1 MTIYINE
8 EDKKLFEQNGFNQQ
22 SVGDTV
28 NHYRSMGMSDDEIQ
42 GKINQR
48 LEGWRTPAV
57 PKQKVNTEYTYPN
70 QDLSG
75 IENNPAAQREF
86 KRNVDNIYNIPQVPM
101 PPRNSAGYTN
111 SDGVTVQ
118 NPPNVLQNGI
128 NAVKQ
133 IPQALDTVNNIKNQI
148 QQPVVNAGRAIARP
162 LLPKGIEN
170 NFLGSQEDEALL
182 KQFDGVQFPSH
193 DELLAQYKGGKISK
207 DAYIQTLKD
216 KLAVENARLD
226 KNFRDW
232 RNAEIG
238 KEALLLGLSALTGGT
253 ATAGGG
259 ALATT
264 GTAASQ
270 LPRLAQL
277 GNLVKAA
284 AATGAK
290 EGAKFGAK
298 YGVGASLIDK
308 NSNPITEPMKDAIDF
323 GVAGA
328 VLNPLLQGGAG
339 AIIGANRAFGITNKL
354 GEAAQKAAEAI
365 KNAPKEFQS
374 RTNPNNY
381 TKETVYEKNPFNN
394 TFEPKER
401 WQYKPQET
409 PEPRNITPEP
419 KQIAAKNSIA
429 EVAPKTV
436 AKMEQNKP
444 NFELVKPETIEQG
457 ATSFSALPQN
467 IVKNNSDVQ
476 GPKQY
481 KVVNGRTV
489 KVEPSEEIEKIAPK
503 TTKKIQ
509 EEKQAAEISGEN
521 IRVGLDENGDLQHY
535 DISDPK
541 NIKKVGEP
549 IYNESTHINKELP
562 KSQDLIEKIAAEGFD
577 KAEVKALF
585 DKMENGDYILNDRLL
600 PKIQAKLY
608 KDKEK
613 GISNTFDE
621 LESFYQN
628 FRQKRKEKLAT
639 QNNAIE
645 NIAPNTA
652 AKIEKQKTISKLPS
666 HKYEVKIGKDGN
678 VSDGLYMEGNK
689 FHTDGNAAYLKEFVN
704 ADTTKVSRTT
714 NAPEKTEQTM
724 LEKFDTTAKYTRK
737 LEDIGK
743 GIVTPARRGIPKE
756 TWRIFKAG
764 EFEDGQPNYVV
775 VNDKYL
781 LDKKDL
787 ELFAD
792 NENLRAPISIRKNG
806 QQIGIVMPIANVD
819 TAGMVDIKPI
829 KTTEKSKPQE
839 PKETISKKETVE
851 EPAVE
856 ETQATAEKTSEVE
869 KDINVRSKTAEPK
882 KKESKKLDDAG
893 EFLQGNRKLDTS
905 LTWNDLKDMNDLIRA
920 KNTTKAR
927 VYPKPSIEDLKSE
940 GFSEFQS
947 GIILNVYNKIN
958 AKPAAGYDKIEHQK
972 QYVDTI
978 NEVMSGIKDY
988 IKSHS
993 DEFTTDL
1000 IADAAKK
1007 ARSWSYDYNKSL
1019 FDVVFPDTEN
1029 KKAGSYSNIF
1039 RLYPEYNRKAIIV
1052 GGNKFTGAL
1061 QLDSRTLVDVMKVID
1076 EAKKTKSLTEKVKK
1090 EDWEKNFIVLEP
1102 DRWNK
1107 EYAVANKNN
1116 KNILARYATKEE
1128 AIAAAKRVHEKIEK
1142 IKAEGKKANFERDYI
1157 ERRENNKDVTTE
1169 ELQKAFGFRGVNF
1182 GNWATAKERQDFANY
1197 AYDSLFDLAE
1207 LLNLPPK
1214 AISLNGQLGLAYG
1227 AQGHGGKA
1235 AAHYIPAFKDINLT
1249 KEYGAGSLAHE
1260 WWHALDNYFAN
1271 QANGK
1276 EFSEDFALS
1285 LTKGGEL
1292 RPELYEALENLQTQI
1307 KKSPFTEEDIKQN
1320 AERLTARYEKN
1331 IHYYAE
1337 NIKSSYGK
1345 AKNADEL
1352 LKIVD
1357 DLVMNKEKYKGYSI
1371 EQLQEI
1377 ENKFFKLLPE
1387 NRDTMTNRGEFGWL
1401 LHSIR
1406 RLSEIDELAI
1416 KGAKKSEYLQNAEKI
1431 DSQSKGKAYWS
1442 LDTELGAR
1450 AFSSYIFDR
1459 MEKQDILNKFLVR
1472 GDDGAVLNMN
1482 AFKELA
1488 EGEEKESAFIPT
1500 VPTNPAERERIFSAF
1515 DKLFDTI
1522 KTRETDKGVELY
1534 DIEIPSWMND
1544 YKYTA
1549 KGYKDIDLETLN
1561 SLINK
1566 GCTQDEL
1573 LSALPSDL
1581 HSAFRNIQ
1589 GYKFYNFRT
1598 DDKGIHYGGKIKQI
1612 GINLSKVGNNPRKF
1626 VDTLMHEV
1634 EHADQE
1640 AYYNYLKN
1648 KDNLT
1653 PNEAEFIKAYKKS
1666 NRLNRV
1672 IMQYLKDNKL
1682 IISKVVN
1689 PFLKK
1694 NANLTEEEFFQNINN
1709 IKNKLKRDIIK
1720 KHIKY
1725 IDKYWDLF
1733 REVGARESGKNYSE
1747 VYIDE
1752 ERNYDGRRIE
1762 KSNTHIQSSSA
1773 DRNIGA
1779 AIRSRFRGNDGNLSI
1794 EGYRGE
1800 VNKNTSDEINQVV
1813 RDKVYDWHGD
1823 LESDRYDVDKA
1834 LNSFVQLT
1842 KSRAKNISAKIGV
1855 KVSDKQ
1861 LREIMPFLRERTGF
1875 PKSLDRDDLREIFN
1889 KLSGEDKAD
1898 LAKFADEVSNKFEK
1912 YYTNYKESNGEQTEE
1927 SIENHISHIWDLDD
1941 KKKSLLTNYI
1951 TTNSKFAKK
1960 RTIGTFVEGIDGIE
1974 INGEKVQFKPKTL
1987 DYAEILKS
1995 SSDNLIK
2002 ATHDS
2007 ILANEIKNLKYK
2019 GEPLVLPAAKA
2030 PSEWIEVNHPA
2041 LNKAVYMGSV
2051 GEKDIPL
2058 MMKNPVKV
2066 HPEIADY
2073 VSAIFEVQKVS
2084 KFWNTFDSLNGMVKQ
2099 ALLGFSGFHGYALS
2113 ESSIGNVGV
2122 GKTLKELNPAKFVDA
2137 IKNGNYDVYKNEE
2150 TAKRAIRAGVQL
2162 GTPSDLQRNLVEDT
2176 LKKVPY
2182 LGKYLAGGVSV
2193 NNKVLWDIL
2202 HNNFKVIMFDTAVK
2216 DLGENITKE
2225 QERGIAQ
2232 WVNDSFGGQAWELL
2246 GIKKSTIK
2254 AASRVLLSP
2263 DWNFSTIRQA
2273 AAIINSEWADN
2284 LINQNPKGKRIAQVL
2299 GIGGESGSKGVRGGL
2314 GRSFFVRSAI
2324 FFTVFYNLINAAFRE
2339 KDRKEHPD
2347 LYPDE
2352 MTPKDYSIWANAYP
2366 MDNIYDRLMPKV
2378 FIGRNSDG
2386 TSRML
2391 RVGKQFREVPEFITE
2406 PITKLGG
2413 KTSPLLN
2420 IASQVGLGM
2429 GVGDAVKRL
2438 NGGEAYLNQDIW
2450 NGYGPDAE
2458 MREGMDLAKGR
2469 VKAFAKSL
2477 TPFMA
2482 SKYIGGKHEA
2492 SAWDFFAQT
2501 NSGGSKSKVY
2511 KQTKEALKAGK
2522 PEAIEE
2528 IERMAYQDG
2537 LSIKDIQKMIKYAKK
2552 DYQTENTKKYKRKL
2566 ADSFAAGDEKEYER
2580 IRKTMT
2586 KKHLSD
2592 EEQRRIRD
2600 NALKEYLKNNKN

>member
-128 NAVKQ
+128 NAIKQ

-328 VLNPLLQGGAG
+328 VLNPLLQGSAG

-577 KAEVKALF
+577 KAEVRALF

-829 KTTEKSKPQE
+829 KTTVKSEPQE
-839 PKETISKKETVE
+839 PKETIPKKETVE
-851 EPAVE
+851 EPAIE
-856 ETQATAEKTSEVE
+856 ETQVTTEKTSEVE

-978 NEVMSGIKDY
+978 NEVMNGIKDY

-1076 EAKKTKSLTEKVKK
+1076 EAKKTKSPTEKVKK

-1534 DIEIPSWMND
+1534 DVDIPEFMKDSKKVDN
-1544 YKYTA
+1544 
-1549 KGYKDIDLETLN
+1549 GFKDIELSPIFD
-1561 SLINK
+1561 SIKK
-1566 GCTQDEL
+1566 GISGAEL
-1573 LSALPSDL
+1573 AKMLPKELGDIVMQRASK
-1581 HSAFRNIQ
+1581 
-1589 GYKFYNFRT
+1589 YKFSEMIT
-1598 DDKGIHYGGKIKQI
+1598 KGRELGVNHWKRAVIEL
-1612 GINLSKVGNNPRKF
+1612 NLKAIGNNPKRF
-1626 VDTLMHEV
+1626 VNTLMHEV
-1634 EHADQE
+1634 KHAEQYKLYLDIIGKPKNSWTFE
-1640 AYYNYLKN
+1640 ERSFVAKYNICGRVN
-1648 KDNLT
+1648 KIRDK
-1653 PNEAEFIKAYKKS
+1653 FYKKH
-1666 NRLNRV
+1666 RELCDR
-1672 IMQYLKDNKL
+1672 
-1682 IISKVVN
+1682 
-1689 PFLKK
+1689 FEK
-1694 NANLTEEEFFQNINN
+1694 NNF
-1709 IKNKLKRDIIK
+1709 
-1720 KHIKY
+1720 
-1725 IDKYWDLF
+1725 
-1733 REVGARESGKNYSE
+1733 YSA
-1747 VYIDE
+1747 E
-1752 ERNYDGRRIE
+1752 ERN
-1762 KSNTHIQSSSA
+1762 
-1773 DRNIGA
+1773 A
-1779 AIRSRFRGNDGNLSI
+1779 AISRLSKKEQDIIDQNDKNLLEYLKADFESEARAEGIKYDKDYRTESRYRNGASGALSSNYGTTGKRSLGTNSRDSFAAVS
-1794 EGYRGE
+1794 ESGYRG
-1800 VNKNTSDEINQVV
+1800 DEINQVV

-1889 KLSGEDKAD
+1889 KLSGEDKAE
-1898 LAKFADEVSNKFEK
+1898 LAKFADEVSGKFEK
-1912 YYTNYKESNGEQTEE
+1912 YYTNYKDAKGEQTEE

-1951 TTNSKFAKK
+1951 TTNSKFTKK

-2150 TAKRAIRAGVQL
+2150 AAKRAIRAGVQL

-2482 SKYIGGKHEA
+2482 SKYIGEKHEA

-2501 NSGGSKSKVY
+2501 NAGGSKSKVY